1 MRIGI
6 YGLGR
11 IGVMHARNL
20 AEDPRVDEIVLIGRD
35 ETRLNSAHGA
45 VSGALQSV
53 AAGGLAGR
61 PVPHGR
67 AADIGT
73 TLEPLGR
80 VLPTL
85 DGVVVATSTIT
96 HSDVAIEV
104 AASETPL
111 LIEKPLCLSSGDLIA
126 LSDRLEATATPIMV
140 AFHRRYDPAYQQLR
154 ERISAGEIG
163 QVRIVRSANHDH
175 FPLPLPFIAE
185 SRGIWRDL
193 LIHDFDITPWVV
205 GQKVIAVH
213 AFGSVMD
220 EPEYARHDDADT
232 AVVVMEF
239 ESGAIATMSGT
250 RRNGAGQDC
259 RLEVFGSAGTLGA
272 GVDQHTPVTSTDPG
286 VALPSSP
293 YTDYQDRFEPAFR
306 NEIAHFI
313 GMVQGDVPSLT
324 PPRAGLVATR
334 IAEAAGISFATG
346 RRIALN
352 DFHPEREKR

>member
-20 AEDPRVDEIVLIGRD
+20 AQDPRVDEVVLIGRD
-35 ETRLNSAHGA
+35 ESRLNSAYAA
-45 VSGALQSV
+45 VTDALQPG
-53 AAGGLAGR
+53 AATSLTGYF
-61 PVPHGR
+61 VPQGPPAALR
-67 AADIGT
+67 A
-73 TLEPLGR
+73 TLEPLGG
-80 VLPTL
+80 VLPKL

-96 HSDVAIEV
+96 HADLALEV
-104 AASETPL
+104 AESGTPL
-111 LIEKPLCLSSGDLIA
+111 LIEKPLCLSSGDLSA

-154 ERISAGEIG
+154 ARISAGEIG
-163 QVRIVRSANHDH
+163 PVRIARSTNHDH

-205 GQKVIAVH
+205 GQKVVAVQ

-220 EPEYARHDDADT
+220 EPEYARHGDADT
-232 AVVVMEF
+232 AVAVLEF
-239 ESGAIATMSGT
+239 ESGAIATISGT

-259 RLEVFGSAGTLGA
+259 RLEVFGSDGTLGA
-272 GVDQHTPVTSTDPG
+272 GVDEHTPVSSTDPG
-286 VALPSSP
+286 VTLSSSR
-293 YTDYQDRFEPAFR
+293 YTDYQARFEPAFR
-306 NEIAHFI
+306 NEIANFI
-313 GMVQGDVPSLT
+313 SMVRGEALSLT

-334 IAEAAGISFATG
+334 IAEAAGTSFATG
-346 RRIALN
+346 RRIVI
-352 DFHPEREKR
+352 DHS